1 MKPPARARKP
11 IRVNLEARAATAER
25 RRART
30 RERLLSAAE
39 AVIAEKGVDAA
50 TIAAIVE
57 AAGVSRG
64 AFYNYFPT
72 TTDLLNELNRKVA
85 EGLRG
90 RLEEL
95 ARRPVDP
102 PTRLAASLH
111 LILSAYH
118 ANPISG
124 WVALQI
130 ATSLAPRQPV
140 LMALF
145 ETLYT
150 EGVAKGH
157 FRDVDIAAA
166 TTLCFGAIRMA
177 QRDVVAGDAPDRSV
191 QVVALVLAAFGVPF
205 ADAERIS
212 RDEAR
217 AARAR

>member
-1 MKPPARARKP
+1 LEPPARARKS
-11 IRVNLEARAATAER
+11 IRVNLEARAATAQR

-39 AVIAEKGVDAA
+39 SVIAEKGVEAA
-50 TIAAIVE
+50 SIEELVR

-64 AFYNYFPT
+64 TFYNYFPT
-72 TTDLLNELNRKVA
+72 TTDLLSELNRRVA
-85 EGLRG
+85 GSLRG

-111 LILSAYH
+111 LILAAYLT
-118 ANPISG
+118 NPVSG

-145 ETLYT
+145 EALYR
-150 EGVAKGH
+150 EGVAKGQ

-177 QRDVVAGDAPDRSV
+177 QRDVVAGDGPDQSV
-191 QVVALVLAAFGVPF
+191 QVVALVLAAFGVPY
-205 ADAERIS
+205 ADAEAIS